1 MTAADGPSRRPRPA
15 TPRRELDRLR
25 AEQRSSSFDLRAQ
38 IMESMLVCCGE
49 VGYRRVA
56 VERVYRHYGGYRTQF
71 YKHFSGKADCFAAA
85 YEAESE
91 RMCQRML
98 SFIET
103 EESSDSRMESAL
115 NDLAALI
122 VAKPAV
128 AKALF
133 LEVHVAGGPSLDK
146 RREVLERLARA
157 IGQACRPSVSRH
169 SPPPTSGDFIIG
181 AIEEAVSNSLVKD
194 EPQEFTSVIPELIEI
209 VRHLYSD

>member
-1 MTAADGPSRRPRPA
+1 MRT
-15 TPRRELDRLR
+15 
-25 AEQRSSSFDLRAQ
+25 Q

-56 VERVYRHYGGYRTQF
+56 VEQVYRHYGGYRTQF
-71 YKHFSGKADCFAAA
+71 YKHFSSKGDCFAAA

-91 RMCQRML
+91 RLCQRML
-98 SFIET
+98 SFVGKDKG
-103 EESSDSRMESAL
+103 SGPRLESAL
-115 NDLAALI
+115 NDLAELI

-146 RREVLERLARA
+146 RREVVERLARA
-157 IGQACRPSVSRH
+157 VDGACRPSASRR

-181 AIEEAVSNSLVKD
+181 AIEEAVSNSLAKD
-194 EPQEFTSVIPELIEI
+194 EPKEFTSVIPELIEI
-209 VRHLYSD
+209 VRHVYSD